1 MKHIFYLVAIAFI
14 IYEMLWILNPKEQVD
29 KSKKFSEESKKNKGK
44 KWDEMTEEYKDL
56 LKGKG
61 LVSLLFT
68 MWMVAGLLTFNW
80 LPFLAKLVFNFVII
94 APISKL
100 TKYSIGYTVLHWL
113 NSVVGFA
120 FGVFVVVNSYHLKIN
135 IYEWF
140 MQWFNA
146 L

>member
-1 MKHIFYLVAIAFI
+1 MKHIFYLVGIAFI
-14 IYEMLWILNPKEQVD
+14 IYEMLWILNPKAQVD
-29 KSKKFSEESKKNKGK
+29 KSKEFEAESKKNKGK
-44 KWDEMTEEYKDL
+44 KWDEYTDKYKEL
-56 LKGKG
+56 LKGEV

-68 MWMVAGLLTFNW
+68 LWMVAGLLTFNW
-80 LPFLAKLVFNFVII
+80 MLFLAKLVFNFVIV

-113 NSVVGFA
+113 NSIVGFA

-135 IYEWF
+135 VYEWF
-140 MQWFNA
+140 MQWLNA